1 MLARIYRLV
10 SKEENNP
17 NENPRMIDTP
27 SSFFELVGIYRLV
40 SKEENMRKANLD
52 GLGGVG
58 GASWGIV

>member
-1 MLARIYRLV
+1 MHKPASSWL
-10 SKEENNP
+10 ENP
-17 NENPRMIDTP
+17 NENPPMIEIRQAG
-27 SSFFELVGIYRLV
+27 SELVGIYRLV